1 MTLLVTGGA
10 GSLGS
15 NLIDHWQNRFE
26 KIVVVDNFATSK
38 PQSLPPLDNLV
49 LFQGDISDAK
59 FLEGIFETHNPSVV
73 VHAAASYKD
82 PHNLHADAKTNIMG
96 AIELAKLLPVYQPE
110 LVMNFQTALV
120 YGKPLQVPIPVNHQ
134 VAPITSYGISKL
146 AGEQYL
152 MNCEWP
158 VLSFRLANITGPRLA
173 IGPIPTF
180 YKNILEGKACNVSTA
195 RRDFLDMADFLD
207 LMDRTLDSKAK
218 SGIFNVSTG
227 VGNSIQE
234 IFDSVKN
241 HLRRPE
247 IQPASVF
254 EPGPDDIK
262 EVVLD
267 PALTNLAFNWE
278 PKYPFESVIGRML
291 EWYDNHGVTDIYSH
305 IKKG

>member
-15 NLIDHWQNRFE
+15 NLVDHWQNRF
-26 KIVVVDNFATSK
+26 KNIVVIDSFATSK
-38 PQSLPPLDNLV
+38 PESLPPLENLV
-49 LFQGDISDAK
+49 LVRGDISDSK
-59 FLEGIFETHNPSVV
+59 LLQELFETHKPSVV

-82 PHNLHADAKTNIMG
+82 PHNLKADAATNIMG
-96 AIELAKLLPVYQPE
+96 AIELAKLLPIYKPR
-110 LVMNFQTALV
+110 LVINFQTALV
-120 YGKPLQVPIPVNHQ
+120 YGKPLRVPIPVNHQ

-146 AGEQYL
+146 AGELYL
-152 MNCEWP
+152 MNCGWP

-180 YKNILEGKACNVSTA
+180 YRNILEGKECNVSTA

-207 LMDRTLDSKAK
+207 LMDKTLDSKVK

-241 HLRRPE
+241 HLNRPE
-247 IQPASVF
+247 LQPASVF

-267 PALTNLAFNWE
+267 PSLTNLAFNWE
-278 PKYPFESVIGRML
+278 PKYPFESVIRRML
-291 EWYDNHGVTDIYSH
+291 EWYNEHGITDIYSH
-305 IKKG
+305 IKE